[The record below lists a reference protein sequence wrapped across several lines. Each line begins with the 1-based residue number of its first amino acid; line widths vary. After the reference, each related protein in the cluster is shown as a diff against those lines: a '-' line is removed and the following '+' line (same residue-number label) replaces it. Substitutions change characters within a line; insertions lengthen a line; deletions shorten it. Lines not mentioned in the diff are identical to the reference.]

1 MLDLYIDATPNGLKV
16 SIALEEMGLSYN
28 VHRVFLGGEQLTPEF
43 TKLNPNNKIP
53 VLVDDGLVVT
63 ESGAILM
70 YLAEK
75 TGKLL
80 PKDPKARVK
89 AIEMVTFQMASIGP
103 MMGQLIGCRG
113 PWENKAPDVSNRY
126 FKEVSRLFGV
136 LNKRLEGQEYLA
148 GSEYTIA
155 DIAMLPWI
163 RSAQLFP
170 VPAGPAARR
179 EREPQGVAGPR
190 HGPSGR
196 AEGPDDPRA
205 VPAGEAV
212 PGLHQGDSRP
222 GRPAR
227 LSVLTGARRSAL
239 RSGEVG
245 SASRRPGFF
254 SVWTVV
260 RIVVLAAA
268 LTVPLNESS
277 SPKGL

>member
-1 MLDLYIDATPNGLKV
+1 MIDVYTDATPNGLKV

-103 MMGQLIGCRG
+103 MMGQLIVFRG
-113 PWENKAPDVSNRY
+113 PWQNKAPDVSNRY

-170 VPAGPAARR
+170 FLQDLPLDANANLKAWLDRVMA
-179 EREPQGVAGPR
+179 
-190 HGPSGR
+190 
-196 AEGPDDPRA
+196 
-205 VPAGEAV
+205 
-212 PGLHQGDSRP
+212 
-222 GRPAR
+222 RPA
-227 LSVLTGARRSAL
+227 VQ
-239 RSGEVG
+239 
-245 SASRRPGFF
+245 
-254 SVWTVV
+254 
-260 RIVVLAAA
+260 
-268 LTVPLNESS
+268 
-277 SPKGL
+277 KGLTIPEPFPPEKQFQGFIKATVGLGNLHA